1 MRRTFIIILLPV
13 VMGCIFAKNI
23 HAQPYTEYELKA
35 AYLFNFGKFVIWP
48 DEAFKTTGSV
58 FYIGIYGKDPFGNV
72 LNEVVK
78 NKSLQNREVKILI
91 CENAA
96 DARKCHIL
104 FLSQVSGQQAMELVK
119 ELAGLP
125 ILTVGDQIDDFCQ
138 NGGVINFTPQ
148 NYKYRFE
155 ISNIAAQKL
164 KLVISS
170 KLLALAKII
179 TEDEIKF

>member
-1 MRRTFIIILLPV
+1 MQRALFIILFPALLL
-13 VMGCIFAKNI
+13 CSSAKYVN
-23 HAQPYTEYELKA
+23 AQPYTEYELKA
-35 AYLFNFGKFVIWP
+35 AYLFNFGKFVTWP
-48 DEAFKTTGSV
+48 EEAFKHSGAY

-78 NKSLQNREVKILI
+78 NKTILNREVKILI

-104 FLSQVSGQQAMELVK
+104 FLSQVSGQQAMALLK
-119 ELAGLP
+119 ELANQP
-125 ILTVGDQIDDFCQ
+125 ILSVGDQIDEFCQ

-155 ISNIAAQKL
+155 ISNVAAQKL
-164 KLVISS
+164 KLIISS
-170 KLLALAKII
+170 KLLTLAKII